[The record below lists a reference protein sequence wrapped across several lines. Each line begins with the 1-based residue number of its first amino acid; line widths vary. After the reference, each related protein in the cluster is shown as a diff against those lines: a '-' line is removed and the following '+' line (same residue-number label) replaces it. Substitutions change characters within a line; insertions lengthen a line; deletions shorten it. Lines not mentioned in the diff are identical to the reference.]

1 MSYNPKMGEQFGYVM
16 STSTRYR
23 HDRGGDIVYPDE
35 NYAREIM
42 QLYTIGLHVLNDD
55 GTEARDAFGRVVQT
69 YTNRDILSNAR
80 IWSGFEYTA
89 RRGNVEELF
98 RANKSRQDPMRIQI
112 DQHDLLPKFTLG
124 GWIGDRYPLCS
135 DLPTQHFLKVG
146 AQYYLRGGTSTP
158 SLHNVPESRDAD
170 EGVKRFVLSP
180 TSSLYNK
187 LCNSDANGVCQYL
200 NTVLIDENLPCVG
213 KECRVDTLVIVQVA
227 PGVFYEYIRQ
237 PCVHA
242 AFYKN
247 AKKAITG
254 KEWTFGLGN
263 QYVSFDRLCFNLVH
277 LHDTLSLSLAL
288 FIDSFNVCG
297 PYDCRCG

>member
-1 MSYNPKMGEQFGYVM
+1 MTKTPNSASFVWRLSSLDILKEMSYNPKMGEQFGYVM

-187 LCNSDANGVCQYL
+187 L
-200 NTVLIDENLPCVG
+200 
-213 KECRVDTLVIVQVA
+213 
-227 PGVFYEYIRQ
+227 
-237 PCVHA
+237 
-242 AFYKN
+242 
-247 AKKAITG
+247 
-254 KEWTFGLGN
+254 
-263 QYVSFDRLCFNLVH
+263 
-277 LHDTLSLSLAL
+277 
-288 FIDSFNVCG
+288 
-297 PYDCRCG
+297 